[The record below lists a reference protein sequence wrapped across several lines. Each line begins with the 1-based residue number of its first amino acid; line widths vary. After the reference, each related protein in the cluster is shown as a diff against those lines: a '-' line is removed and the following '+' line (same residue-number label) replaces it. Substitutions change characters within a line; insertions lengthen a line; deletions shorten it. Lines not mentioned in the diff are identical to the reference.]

1 MTHRTLGEGWK
12 HCVLHFAGAPAA
24 FLYQEYTRESGF
36 TFHMNAS
43 VNFHRQLLK
52 LLNAYTEISPY
63 REVQVSTLLTSLLL
77 SIITTS
83 DAYRHAQQA
92 MPGQI
97 KDIVY
102 YINNNYSRD
111 LSVEYLSN
119 YFAISKYHLCRSFKK
134 YTDYTLTEYIT
145 QLRMDRAKEL
155 LKTTALA
162 ANQIAAVVG
171 ITDENYL
178 PTVQKARRHFGTQ
191 VPQELMK
198 KTRVT
203 DYGHTRFLSF
213 QSRSMRLSR
222 IPLKGARTEGI

>member
-1 MTHRTLGEGWK
+1 MTHQTLGEGWK

-155 LKTTALA
+155 LKTTTLA

-171 ITDENYL
+171 ITDENYFYRL
-178 PTVQKARRHFGTQ
+178 F
-191 VPQELMK
+191 K
-198 KTRVT
+198 KHV
-203 DYGHTRFLSF
+203 
-213 QSRSMRLSR
+213 
-222 IPLKGARTEGI
+222 GISAHKYRKS